1 MKYLDTTADTFPVG
15 LFDTPFWQVYEAIRS
30 VAASVWAVDPVVWRA
45 GAAWG
50 WYALNAP
57 SVLENFRDVVTSALI
72 SSFAPMVK
80 DWQTNAELVEYLRQW
95 RVYRPTFDALQNLY
109 KLFGVS
115 ADIQPISD
123 SESQSVIP
131 VTDTR
136 LAFYIKVIGIDFER
150 PLGLSD
156 IKEIAIRATPMGS
169 RPYPY
174 YSIETHID
182 IQTPP
187 VTCEILL
194 RVGNDTI
201 ASQPASIFNV
211 IDTVT
216 GEDTQLSNP
225 PSIKLIDKGGTMFT
239 SNRTLVNIE
248 PNNNYPLVDKGG
260 TMFTSNKQ
268 LETIPVEGV
277 EVIDLS

>member
-15 LFDTPFWQVYEAIRS
+15 LFDTPFWRVYEAIRS
-30 VAASVWAVDPVVWRA
+30 VAASVWAIDPTVWRA

-57 SVLENFRDVVTSALI
+57 SVLENFRDVVASALI
-72 SSFAPMVK
+72 SSFAPMIK
-80 DWQTNAELVEYLRQW
+80 DWQTNVELVEYLRQW
-95 RVYRPTFDALQNLY
+95 RIYKPTFDALQNLY
-109 KLFGVS
+109 KLFGIS

-136 LAFYIKVIGIDFER
+136 LAFYIKVTGIDFER
-150 PLGLSD
+150 TLGLSD
-156 IKEIAIRATPMGS
+156 IKEIAVRATPMGS

-174 YSIETHID
+174 YSIETRID
-182 IQTPP
+182 MQAPP
-187 VTCEILL
+187 AVCEILL

-201 ASQPASIFNV
+201 ASQPSSIFNV

-225 PSIKLIDKGGTMFT
+225 PAIETIDKGGTMFT
-239 SNRTLVNIE
+239 S
-248 PNNNYPLVDKGG
+248 P
-260 TMFTSNKQ
+260 KQ
-268 LETIPVEGV
+268 LEIVSIEGV
-277 EVIDLS
+277 EIIDLS